1 MSFEWHDP
9 SSDYFCFLVEYNG
22 ELYARD
28 MHFDKNNKVF
38 RDVLIE
44 IITPIYG
51 FDKEQYLKILEKS
64 IDNNICG
71 DRYKRYLKIVVN
83 IDEIPGIVE
92 KIKEHKRLPD
102 KDKIYGKITD
112 DEDSNPYIEYEDNK
126 YISYTVQICRYER
139 GIAKYDTEDKD
150 YDATTATIDVLYT
163 AMKEKENMEIEF
175 KKTEVS
181 ASSNKDDFKFPVV
194 GKPINPED
202 FSKFT
207 YPKFTNSDRLIP
219 LTDIMPFII
228 GEKYFPGFS
237 FAVQKELM
245 RSMFLTR
252 YSFEIKKV
260 VFNGPVTNITW
271 ADGTTTVVKKAEGDP
286 DDKET
291 AIAYA
296 YLKRLYNLIG
306 IKDMDKHLSKLVKEG
321 KENET
326 SIKEKREKRA
336 KKKALA
342 KKKAAAN
349 TEIKKPAKPK
359 KENK

>member
-44 IITPIYG
+44 IITPIYR

-112 DEDSNPYIEYEDNK
+112 NEDGNPYIEYEDNK

-139 GIAKYDTEDKD
+139 AMAISDAILELKGIKE
-150 YDATTATIDVLYT
+150 
-163 AMKEKENMEIEF
+163 EKENMDIEF
-175 KKTEVS
+175 KNDNSIKITTENDTGLPIFD
-181 ASSNKDDFKFPVV
+181 NKL
-194 GKPINPED
+194 G
-202 FSKFT
+202 T
-207 YPKFTNSDRLIP
+207 YPKFINSDRLIP
-219 LTDIMPFII
+219 LTDILQFTCGKPAYSLMAQGYIVKALFL
-228 GEKYFPGFS
+228 EKFN
-237 FAVQKELM
+237 
-245 RSMFLTR
+245 
-252 YSFEIKKV
+252 FEVKKV
-260 VFNGPVTNITW
+260 VFNGPVTSITW
-271 ADGTTTVVKKAEGDP
+271 FDGTTTVVKKAEDDP
-286 DDKET
+286 DNKET

-296 YLKRLYNLIG
+296 YLKRLYSLIG

-321 KENET
+321 KDNEA

-342 KKKAAAN
+342 KKKAAAK
-349 TEIKKPAKPK
+349 TETRKPAKPK